1 MRKYIYENKFSL
13 ISLNV
18 KSICGQMFL
27 KGNFE
32 KNHGNFRRDVYMQLL
47 KIIIQNI
54 IYFGFQ
60 GNSS

>member
-1 MRKYIYENKFSL
+1 MYENKFSL

-18 KSICGQMFL
+18 KSICGQMFVT
-27 KGNFE
+27 GNFE
-32 KNHGNFRRDVYMQLL
+32 KNHGNFRRDVYVQLL

-60 GNSS
+60 GNTS